1 MSGIKQRF
9 DLVAARKYTTRDGE
23 EKTQWSNHGRA
34 VEWDDGGI
42 EIELTS
48 LPVFPGWNGKLKLFV
63 QKDRQAPAPHR
74 QAPKAAPRDGFE
86 DETIPF

>member
-1 MSGIKQRF
+1 MSQIKQRF
-9 DLVAARKYTTRDGE
+9 DLVAARKYITRGGE

-34 VEWDDGGI
+34 VEWEDGGM

-63 QKDRQAPAPHR
+63 QKDRQAPAQQR
-74 QAPKAAPRDGFE
+74 QSPKPAQHDGFE
-86 DETIPF
+86 DDSIPF